1 MLPRTLQRSLRR
13 LAYQKD
19 ACNVCS
25 CRCGT
30 QFTSRQLFTSAP
42 FQKGRRAPSTREAH
56 YYAESVPLSGL
67 SSEDAKKYKEA
78 VKKDAERAS
87 NLRQAQITQAH
98 ADGQFSM
105 TADEVQE
112 FMEAF
117 REICDQSRLRVGAAA
132 PVGFMPLVEASGAT
146 EQDLTFL
153 AIMMLRN
160 KYDRDEVYW
169 GRRLLYTLSAAGFI
183 ESTIHIMTQT
193 LLHHRQQPG
202 TLRSAAIVVE
212 RGRLQK
218 AAREGTSSRAL
229 VLEGKIAYELGDHDT
244 AIQLWWRAVEGA
256 VAKSKAQLAEMA
268 TGVRSLDIASQ
279 DKADLSTP
287 WNELIEVHFERSLLK
302 GKNEWDLCEKA
313 IQIGV
318 EQDDPTAFYYA
329 ATYYKKRN
337 EDGSHKA
344 TSEWLYYMT
353 KAAASLV
360 PKAMYELG
368 VYYAESGWKYIED
381 EPPEHVKPTP
391 FDRYPA
397 KHAAD
402 SPWERV
408 RQLFS
413 LSDTKSTTEKDKDN
427 IFHTAAWPSTPEQRY
442 ELAIRWLNAAASF
455 TYAPAHLFLAKL
467 YMQETLWAGAQA
479 PIEALELSPK
489 RYYYT
494 SREDEADAHFTGDVK
509 THELPEGTEDPPNP
523 DYDIELA
530 KYHLLEVFFAR
541 RAVVARAEAIAQH
554 HNVRRDIEFE
564 DIDLIKTDDT
574 YHLVKY
580 LDKAEVLDQWVKES
594 QAMYNEAAAICE
606 DMGWSIYDPNGGLWY
621 KAGLGGVEAANAA
634 ASKR

>member
-1 MLPRTLQRSLRR
+1 M
-13 LAYQKD
+13 
-19 ACNVCS
+19 
-25 CRCGT
+25 
-30 QFTSRQLFTSAP
+30 QFASRQLSTSTS
-42 FQKGRRAPSTREAH
+42 FQSRKAPSTRYAH
-56 YYAESVPLSGL
+56 YYSESIPLNNIDP
-67 SSEDAKKYKEA
+67 EDAKELKETRQKEQEA
-78 VKKDAERAS
+78 AI
-87 NLRQAQITQAH
+87 NLRNAQIAQAH
-98 ADGQFSM
+98 AEGQFGM
-105 TADEVQE
+105 TVDRIQE

-117 REICDQSRLRVGAAA
+117 KYICGQSKLRVGAAA
-132 PVGFMPLVEASGAT
+132 PAAFIPLVEAAGAT

-160 KYDRDEVYW
+160 KRDRDEVYW
-169 GRRLLYTLSAAGFI
+169 GRRLLYTLSAAGFV
-183 ESTIHIMTQT
+183 ESTIHLMTQT
-193 LLHHRQQPG
+193 LLHHKKQAG
-202 TLRSAAIVVE
+202 SLKTAAIVVE

-218 AAREGTSSRAL
+218 AAREGKNFRAQ
-229 VLEGKIAYELGDHDT
+229 VLEGKIAYELGDHDA

-256 VAKSKAQLAEMA
+256 AAKGKEQLAQA
-268 TGVRSLDIASQ
+268 AAGVSSLDIASQ

-313 IQIGV
+313 IQIGI

-391 FDRYPA
+391 FDTYPG
-397 KHAAD
+397 KEVSD
-402 SPWERV
+402 SVWERI

-413 LSDTKSTTEKDKDN
+413 LSDTRSTAEKDKEN
-427 IFHTAAWPSTPEQRY
+427 IFHTAAWPSTPEKRY

-479 PIEALELSPK
+479 PPEALELSPK
-489 RYYYT
+489 RYLYT
-494 SREDEADAHFTGDVK
+494 SREDEADAHFTGEVK
-509 THELPEGTEDPPNP
+509 TYELPEDTKDPPNP

-541 RAVVARAEAIAQH
+541 RAVEARAEVYARYQKK
-554 HNVRRDIEFE
+554 RRDL
-564 DIDLIKTDDT
+564 DIDDIDYTWTGNHYPLT
-574 YHLVKY
+574 KY
-580 LDKAEVLDQWVKES
+580 LASEEVLDQWVKES

-606 DMGWSIYDPNGGLWY
+606 DMKWSIYDINGQLWY
-621 KAGLGGVEAANAA
+621 KAGLGGYEEMTAAGF
-634 ASKR
+634 KRI

>member
-30 QFTSRQLFTSAP
+30 QFASRQLSTSTP
-42 FQKGRRAPSTREAH
+42 FQYARRAPSTRSSH
-56 YYAESVPLSGL
+56 YYAESIPLSGL
-67 SSEDAKKYKEA
+67 SPEDAKKYKEA
-78 VKKDAERAS
+78 VIEDQERAS
-87 NLRQAQITQAH
+87 NMRQAKISQAH
-98 ADGQFSM
+98 AEGTFGM
-105 TADEVQE
+105 TSDEVQE

-117 REICDQSRLRVGAAA
+117 REICNQSRIRVGAAA
-132 PVGFMPLVEASGAT
+132 PASFLPLVEASGAS

-153 AIMMLRN
+153 AMMMLRN
-160 KYDRDEVYW
+160 KFDRDDVYW
-169 GRRLLYTLSAAGFI
+169 GRRLLYTLSAAGYI

-193 LLHHRQQPG
+193 LLHHREQPG
-202 TLRSAAIVVE
+202 TLRSAAVVVE

-218 AAREGTSSRAL
+218 AAREGTSSRAM

-244 AIQLWWRAVEGA
+244 AIQMWWRAVEGA
-256 VAKSKAQLAEMA
+256 TAKSKAMLAKHAAGEK
-268 TGVRSLDIASQ
+268 TVDIASQ

-287 WNELIEVHFERSLLK
+287 WNELIEAHFERSLLK

-381 EPPEHVKPTP
+381 EPPEHLKPTP
-391 FDRYPA
+391 FDTYPG
-397 KHAAD
+397 KHVAD
-402 SPWERV
+402 TPWERV

-413 LSDTKSTTEKDKDN
+413 FSDTKSQAEKDKDN

-442 ELAIRWLNAAASF
+442 ELAIRWLNAAAAF

-479 PIEALELSPK
+479 PPEALELSPK
-489 RYYYT
+489 RYYYA

-509 THELPEGTEDPPNP
+509 THELPKGTEDPPNP
-523 DYDIELA
+523 DYDLELA
-530 KYHLLEVFFAR
+530 KFHLLEVFIAR
-541 RAVVARAEAIAQH
+541 RAVIARAEAVQH
-554 HNVRRDIEFE
+554 HRKTQRDIEFE
-564 DIDLIKTDDT
+564 DIELSRDDRT
-574 YHLVKY
+574 YPLVKY
-580 LDKAEVLDQWVKES
+580 LDKAEVYDMWVKES
-594 QAMYNEAAAICE
+594 SAMYNEAALICE
-606 DMGWSIYDPNGGLWY
+606 DMGWSIYDHGGGLWY
-621 KAGLGGVEAANAA
+621 KAGLGGPEKLKAAGL
-634 ASKR
+634 RE